1 MPAAAGGAGRAAGA
15 VPPGSSAHAGAA
27 EGTGRFRVRTIPSPP
42 KPVHSQSTDRSPA
55 AQPVSGS
62 PHVTNPACPG
72 HNSRLRRPGLRA
84 ARPAAS
90 RPAEDYAAA
99 LRALTAVQEQ
109 FYDQLDANGEGGHN
123 PELAPAIAP
132 VDASGTIGPACSWAI
147 INGMRPG
154 ER

>member
-15 VPPGSSAHAGAA
+15 VPPGLSAHAGAA
-27 EGTGRFRVRTIPSPP
+27 EETGRFRVRTIPSRP

-62 PHVTNPACPG
+62 PHVTNPPVPATTHGFVVLDFELPDRPSLG
-72 HNSRLRRPGLRA
+72 H
-84 ARPAAS
+84 
-90 RPAEDYAAA
+90 AEDYAAA

-109 FYDQLDANGEGGHN
+109 FYDQFDANGEGGHN
-123 PELAPAIAP
+123 PELALAIAP
-132 VDASGTIGPACSWAI
+132 VDATGTIGPACSWAI
-147 INGMRPG
+147 INGMRPA